1 MPYFSQKNRY
11 RTNYSGYAGDDNRL
25 PDAMLTVEHDSG
37 DTTMTVGAGKW
48 LSGDQFYK
56 NLSYI
61 NSEHGVPND
70 IEHLQNTN
78 YLKYDNGVPFSESG
92 LTYHH
97 KDGVFRSADEDDQL
111 QLFAHNPPGPSRV
124 EYLVSRDNP
133 GAKITAMTLLGMA
146 DMDSRAN
153 TGHPLQTSDDLSPH
167 SLRIAR
173 HLRDRGVVPSDDV
186 PHSNSNDMSF
196 GDAEAS
202 LADYGDDLED
212 IKDPSSGY
220 TDVSDRARLARK
232 HIRSMLRPTKATPK
246 PRGPK
251 PQQLKLFED

>member
-1 MPYFSQKNRY
+1 MPYFSEKNRY
-11 RTNYSGYAGDDNRL
+11 RTDYSGYAGEDNRL
-25 PDAMLTVEHDSG
+25 PDAMLTVEHDLG
-37 DTTMTVGAGKW
+37 NTTMAVGVGKW

-56 NLSYI
+56 EAVGHTTEN
-61 NSEHGVPND
+61 GVTKH
-70 IEHLQNTN
+70 IRELQDT
-78 YLKYDNGVPFSESG
+78 KRDYDKGVPFSESG

-97 KDGVFRSADEDDQL
+97 EDGVFRRADEDDQL

-153 TGHPLQTSDDLSPH
+153 TGHPLQISDDLSPH

-173 HLRDRGVVPSDDV
+173 HLRDRGVVTSDDV

-196 GDAEAS
+196 RDAEES
-202 LADYGDDLED
+202 LADYGHDLED

-220 TDVSDRARLARK
+220 TDISDRARLARR
-232 HIRSMLRPTKATPK
+232 HIKSLIRPTKATPK
-246 PRGPK
+246 PRERK